1 MDKKHSI
8 YYKKVGDIVNAFT
21 FEYKT
26 NRVNECDYC
35 LDEFIEGFLEKE
47 KRKKHI
53 VDYEVHCVC
62 THILENA
69 RCGAL
74 FVAIYTEECGL
85 ETIAVDWEEEFE

>member
-8 YYKKVGDIVNAFT
+8 YYDKVSEIIVAFS
-21 FEYKT
+21 FERRT
-26 NRVNECDYC
+26 NRVSECGYY

-53 VDYEVHCVC
+53 IDYEVRSVC
-62 THILENA
+62 AHHFENV
-69 RCGAL
+69 RYGAL